1 MDELLNVA
9 DLIRFRD
16 VTVGEWISS
25 ISTASSISDG
35 TNALETISLRRLLN
49 QPIFLSLA
57 VLLSGSLVLTTF
69 SDGLVGKE
77 LDDFFLQIDDECVTV
92 PFTRA

>member
-1 MDELLNVA
+1 MLNVA
-9 DLIRFRD
+9 DLLRFRD

-25 ISTASSISDG
+25 ISTASSISEG

-77 LDDFFLQIDDECVTV
+77 LDDLFLQIDDECVAV
-92 PFTRA
+92 PFTTA

>member
-1 MDELLNVA
+1 MDDFL
-9 DLIRFRD
+9 RFRD

>member
-1 MDELLNVA
+1 MLNVA
-9 DLIRFRD
+9 DLLRFRD

-25 ISTASSISDG
+25 ISTASSISEG

-77 LDDFFLQIDDECVTV
+77 LDDLFLQIDDECVTV

>member
-1 MDELLNVA
+1 MLNVA
-9 DLIRFRD
+9 DLLRFRD

-77 LDDFFLQIDDECVTV
+77 LDDLFLQIDDECVTV

>member
-1 MDELLNVA
+1 MLNVA
-9 DLIRFRD
+9 DLLRFRD

-77 LDDFFLQIDDECVTV
+77 LDDLLLQIDDECVTV
-92 PFTRA
+92 PFTGA

>member
-1 MDELLNVA
+1 MLNVA
-9 DLIRFRD
+9 DLLRFRD

-35 TNALETISLRRLLN
+35 TIALETISLRRLLN

-77 LDDFFLQIDDECVTV
+77 LDDLFLQIDDECVTV
-92 PFTRA
+92 PFTTA